1 VAGIGSPKSSLEVMR
16 VNRKP
21 DYHKDT
27 SVYLPGDILKLIK
40 VFQEGLHK
48 TFGIKVSRQT
58 ALRAMLKKAG
68 YKL

>member
-1 VAGIGSPKSSLEVMR
+1 MR